1 MIHFLPLRLLQA
13 ASVMII
19 VASLSF
25 MIFQF
30 IGDPVIGMLREGATV
45 KERNELRERLDL
57 DKPVL
62 VQFKRFLENT
72 LGGNFGISYRNQ
84 RPVIELMAERL
95 PATIELAIVST
106 LLALLLG
113 IPLGVFSALKPDGF
127 FSRIVQTTSLVGI
140 SVPTFVTGIM
150 LILVFS
156 VWLNWLP
163 SFGRGDTIDLGWW
176 STGFLTISG
185 MKALVL
191 PSITLA
197 LYQLTL
203 IMRLVRSEMLDVLS
217 TEYIRYARARGLP
230 RHWINFH
237 LALKNTLMPVITITG
252 MQIGSIIAFAVVTET
267 VFQWPGMGLLFIQAV
282 GFVDVP
288 VLAAYLMFIGLVFVT
303 INTIVDIIYSLV
315 DPRLRDS
322 GSTGGQSS

>member
-1 MIHFLPLRLLQA
+1 
-13 ASVMII
+13 MII

-62 VQFKRFLENT
+62 IQFKRFLENT
-72 LGGNFGISYRNQ
+72 LGGDFGISYRNQ
-84 RPVIELMAERL
+84 RPVLELMAERL
-95 PATIELAIVST
+95 PATIELALV
-106 LLALLLG
+106 AG

-127 FSRIVQTTSLVGI
+127 FARIIQTTSLVGI

-185 MKALVL
+185 MKALIL
-191 PSITLA
+191 PAITLA

-230 RHWINFH
+230 RRWINFH
-237 LALKNTLMPVITITG
+237 LALKNALMPVITITG
-252 MQIGSIIAFAVVTET
+252 MQIVSIIAFSVVTET
-267 VFQWPGMGLLFIQAV
+267 VFHWPGIGLLFIQAV

>member
-1 MIHFLPLRLLQA
+1 
-13 ASVMII
+13 MII

-62 VQFKRFLENT
+62 IQFKRFLENT

>member
-62 VQFKRFLENT
+62 IQFKRFLENT

>member
-45 KERNELRERLDL
+45 QERNELRERLDL

-62 VQFKRFLENT
+62 VQFKRFLGNT

-106 LLALLLG
+106 LLALALG

-150 LILVFS
+150 LILIFS

-163 SFGRGDTIDLGWW
+163 SFGRGDTIELGWW

-185 MKALVL
+185 VKALIL

-230 RHWINFH
+230 RRWINFH

-322 GSTGGQSS
+322 GGTGGQSS